1 MTGYPAD
8 LLDPDLD
15 LEADLG
21 VDTVK
26 QAEVF
31 AAVRAHWN
39 LERDDTLQLRE
50 FPTLNHVAGWVRDQ
64 ARRPRAVRHS
74 GGHRPTGTRCLGR
87 DPPLPPPR
95 RPAGDPILDAV
106 TGIVAEMTGYPAD
119 LLDPDLDLEAD
130 LGVDTVKQAE
140 VFAAVRAH
148 WNLERDDTLQLREF
162 PTLNH
167 VAGWVRAKTGT
178 SAPTHR
184 SRRRPP
190 DAGTTDSA
198 PAAAPHTV
206 IGDLDAVDA
215 LPRRVPVPSLRPAA
229 DQCLPTG
236 ITLAGRPRRRDARRG
251 WRR

>member
-31 AAVRAHWN
+31 AAVRTQWN

-64 ARRPRAVRHS
+64 ARRPTGCRRAA
-74 GGHRPTGTRCLGR
+74 PAAAAA
-87 DPPLPPPR
+87 PAPPR
-95 RPAGDPILDAV
+95 PPAAPDRRRPHPRRRHR
-106 TGIVAEMTGYPAD
+106 IVAEMTGYPAD

-140 VFAAVRAH
+140 VFAAVRTQ

-167 VAGWVRAKTGT
+167 VAGWVRDQARRP
-178 SAPTHR
+178 PTRR
-184 SRRRPP
+184 SRRRPRP
-190 DAGTTDSA
+190 PGRTDAA
-198 PAAAPHTV
+198 AAAAPHTV
-206 IGDLDAVDA
+206 LGDLDAVDA
-215 LPRRVPVPSLRPAA
+215 LPRRVPVPVAAPGRRPVPAHR
-229 DQCLPTG
+229 G
-236 ITLAGRPRRRDARRG
+236 LARRSPRRRDARRG